1 MILRSL
7 EEVPFNP
14 ESIVTVGTF
23 DGVHIAHQRLL
34 SSLASRG
41 KFEGLR
47 SVVITF
53 SPHPQEVLTGR
64 RIDLLM
70 TEEERFRTISNF
82 GIDEV
87 CVLNFDKNFS
97 QITAEDFL
105 LVLVRDRIG
114 LREFVLGYNHTFGK
128 GAKGTLDLARDL
140 GHKNGFAV
148 SSLDAVYVDGE
159 IVSSSAI
166 RKLLKRGNLAFA
178 NKMLGKPYH
187 FEGVVVRGDGRG
199 KGLGYP
205 TANLKLID
213 DRLLVPAL
221 GVYIVEVDVEGQ
233 KHPGLMSIGVRPTFA
248 DGGHVTV
255 EVWIS
260 NFEKDIYGKQ
270 IGVTCIH
277 RLRDE
282 MKFNSAQ
289 DLVKQMDNDRF
300 LLNEYIKTTFNQ
312 QR

>member
-1 MILRSL
+1 MIRRSI
-7 EEVPFNP
+7 EEIPFNSK
-14 ESIVTVGTF
+14 SIVTVGTF
-23 DGVHIAHQRLL
+23 DGVHIAHQRIL
-34 SSLASRG
+34 SNLVNRANL
-41 KFEGLR
+41 EGLR

-53 SPHPQEVLTGR
+53 SPHPQEVLTGKR
-64 RIDLLM
+64 VDLLM
-70 TEEERFRTISNF
+70 TEEERFRTISDF

-87 CVLNFDKNFS
+87 CVMRFDHNFS

-105 LVLVRDRIG
+105 LLLVRERIG
-114 LREFVLGYNHTFGK
+114 LQEFVLGYNHTFGK
-128 GAKGTLDLARDL
+128 GARGTLELAKDL
-140 GHKNGFAV
+140 GRKNGFEV

-159 IVSSSAI
+159 VVSSSAI
-166 RKLLKRGNLAFA
+166 RKLLKQGNLSFA

-187 FEGVVVRGDGRG
+187 FEGIVVRGDGRG

-205 TANLKLID
+205 TANLRLID

-221 GVYIVEVDVEGQ
+221 GVYIVDVEVDE
-233 KHPGLMSIGVRPTFA
+233 KKYPGLMSIGVRPTFA

-260 NFEKDIYGKQ
+260 NFEEDIYGKQ
-270 IGVTCIH
+270 IGVTFIQ

-282 MKFNSAQ
+282 MKFNSAGE
-289 DLVKQMDNDRF
+289 LVKQMDNDKF
-300 LLNEYIKTTFNQ
+300 LLNEYIKTTLNQ